1 MNEGILRATQSDV
14 GKMST
19 ISQEPCP
26 LCIQLEVG
34 KLLSLSL
41 ELGIEPKTREDVLN
55 LIRINDYSSVDEDP
69 QFIESIIDAFLEV
82 Y

>member
-1 MNEGILRATQSDV
+1 
-14 GKMST
+14 MSVA
-19 ISQEPCP
+19 SPEPCP

-41 ELGIEPKTREDVLN
+41 ELGIEPTTREDVLN

-69 QFIESIIDAFLEV
+69 DFIECVIDAFLEL